1 MSSRPKVLI
10 IDNSTSL
17 CLFIATA
24 LQQAGYEVDIAL
36 TGQDGLAK
44 VMSIR
49 PQCLILDALLSDIS
63 GYAICRRVRQSF
75 PEQMVRILLMSSKN
89 APLDKRYG
97 LRQGADRYLP
107 KPFTA
112 EILLQEVW
120 KITPETF
127 RNAVLTTNSFTP
139 QPVLPSTLLDLIPRH
154 LPDQEAMRISSP
166 FANTSNAP
174 TALKDEQ
181 TRRLYSA
188 IDGKKTV
195 IQLAVVTGL
204 ETEEMF
210 ILLCALLRENR
221 VQVYDSAG
229 LLVEN
234 TLLFSAL

>member
-1 MSSRPKVLI
+1 MMSSRPKVLVV
-10 IDNSTSL
+10 DNSTSL

-63 GYAICRRVRQSF
+63 GYAICRCVRQSF

-127 RNAVLTTNSFTP
+127 RNAVLTTNSFMP

-166 FANTSNAP
+166 FANVP

-221 VQVYDSAG
+221 IQVYDSAG